1 MKNNFFENAKFGD
14 KFVDGEGKIYIY
26 HYKEKYKASDG
37 KFWDYHWLIRE
48 PAYYDSVFDDDDKF
62 YYHPYDSFVFI
73 DGYGI
78 PTNLKYYSVES
89 ILESPNKDH
98 LIIGKYE

>member
-14 KFVDGEGKIYIY
+14 KFIDGEGKIYIY
-26 HYKEKYKASDG
+26 HYKEEHKSSDG
-37 KFWDYHWLIRE
+37 KIWVYHWLIRE
-48 PAYYDSVFDDDDKF
+48 PVKYPSSFDEYEEF
-62 YYHPYDSFVFI
+62 EYHPYESFVFI

-78 PTNLKYYSVES
+78 PTNLKYYPINDIKEG
-89 ILESPNKDH
+89 PNGKY